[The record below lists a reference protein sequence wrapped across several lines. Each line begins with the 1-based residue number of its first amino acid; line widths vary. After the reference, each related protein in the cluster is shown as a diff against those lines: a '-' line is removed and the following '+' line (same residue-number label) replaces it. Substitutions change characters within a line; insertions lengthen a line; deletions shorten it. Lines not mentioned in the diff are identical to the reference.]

1 MAEVRNNWEGRI
13 INGIFPLRRFLGSS
27 GHSSVFL
34 TESAVEGFFNAA
46 IKIVP
51 ADPEHSSVQLW
62 QWKTATTFSHPH
74 LIRLLDCGQC
84 ELDGE
89 QFLFVVMEYAE
100 ESLSQ
105 ILPYR
110 ALAPDEVREL
120 LVPTL
125 DALAFLHRES
135 WVQGQLKPSNF
146 LVVNDQ
152 LKLATDTIRPV
163 AVSRAGLAHPSIY
176 EPPESA
182 EGNVSAAG
190 DVWALGVTLVEA
202 LTQYPPT
209 WPDGRA
215 EAPAFPA
222 NLPPTFAQ
230 TVQRC
235 LSRDPADRPTV
246 AELQSQ
252 TKPIEVAP
260 PPPTTPRSPT
270 PPRPAARSEFVMP
283 APRPEPAIRAE
294 PRQFSE
300 FADEPKRGVLV
311 PALVALLVVG
321 GVVWGGSRLL
331 RGHAKPE
338 QTAEAVAPETNVAPG
353 DASAP
358 PPGAQ
363 ASEATP
369 SKAVPSEAAPAE
381 AASPEAAAPPPSV
394 AAGAPHAQAAP
405 PSQPPV
411 SAPTVPASSG
421 KSARSNSR
429 PPSSP
434 SPRVAAT
441 SRGQT
446 SAAGSS
452 NAVHEEIPTVPLS
465 ARATIR
471 GHVRVGVR
479 VTVDNTGRV
488 VRDRLDNPGPSKYFN
503 RVASEAARKWRFAA
517 ADDRGSREWLLRFEF
532 GRDGTVVHAVGP
544 RS

>member
-13 INGIFPLRRFLGSS
+13 INGVFPLRRFLGSS
-27 GHSSVFL
+27 EHSSVFL

-51 ADPEHSSVQLW
+51 ADPEHSPSHLW
-62 QWKTATTFSHPH
+62 HWKTAATFSHPH

-84 ELDGE
+84 EIEGG

-163 AVSRAGLAHPSIY
+163 AVSRTGLAHPSIY
-176 EPPESA
+176 EPPESDD
-182 EGNVSAAG
+182 GSVSAAG

-215 EAPAFPA
+215 GIPSLPT
-222 NLPPTFAQ
+222 NLPPTFAA

-252 TKPIEVAP
+252 TRPSEAAP
-260 PPPTTPRSPT
+260 PPPSTPT
-270 PPRPAARSEFVMP
+270 PPREAARSEPVIP
-283 APRPEPAIRAE
+283 AQQPGSPMRAP
-294 PRQFSE
+294 PRQFAE
-300 FADEPKRGVLV
+300 LAEEPQRKVLV
-311 PALVALLVVG
+311 PALAALLVVG
-321 GVVWGGSRLL
+321 CVVWGGLRLL
-331 RGHAKPE
+331 KGHPQPA
-338 QTAEAVAPETNVAPG
+338 QTVETASLESTA
-353 DASAP
+353 ASADAPVP
-358 PPGAQ
+358 PPDAR
-363 ASEATP
+363 ATP
-369 SKAVPSEAAPAE
+369 PEAPPLPPSAQTPPPKAAATP
-381 AASPEAAAPPPSV
+381 PPKVAAAPPPKV
-394 AAGAPHAQAAP
+394 AAAP
-405 PSQPPV
+405 PPKVAAAPP
-411 SAPTVPASSG
+411 P
-421 KSARSNSR
+421 K
-429 PPSSP
+429 
-434 SPRVAAT
+434 VAAT
-441 SRGQT
+441 SRSQF
-446 SAAGSS
+446 SAVGSS
-452 NAVHEEIPTVPLS
+452 DAVHEEIPTVSPS
-465 ARATIR
+465 ARATIH
-471 GHVRVGVR
+471 GHIKVGVR

-488 VRDRLDNPGPSKYFN
+488 VHDRLDSPGPSKYFN
-503 RVASEAARKWRFAA
+503 RVASQAARKWRFVAT
-517 ADDRGSREWLLRFEF
+517 DDRGSREWLLRFEF
-532 GRDGTVVHAVGP
+532 GRDGTTVHAVGP